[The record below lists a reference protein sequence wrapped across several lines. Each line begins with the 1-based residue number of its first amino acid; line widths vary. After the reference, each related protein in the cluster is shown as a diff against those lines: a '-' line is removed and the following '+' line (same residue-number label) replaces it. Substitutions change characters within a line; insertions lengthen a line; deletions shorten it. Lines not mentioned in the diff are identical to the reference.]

1 MIAIPAI
8 LIFVCMLIGM
18 LIAALGASDGLVDMV
33 NAPDETHEKT
43 PFNLIGA
50 VFCVI
55 VLVILAGLVGSGP
68 LAGLVTT
75 AW

>member
-8 LIFVCMLIGM
+8 LV
-18 LIAALGASDGLVDMV
+18 IAALLIGVLIAVRGANDGLIDMIS
-33 NAPDETHEKT
+33 AADETHENT
-43 PFNLIGA
+43 PFNWAGA
-50 VFCVI
+50 IFCIV